1 MKIKYFK
8 HKICIFGDLMKIDT
22 HILLLIII
30 IGVISAGIA
39 GATIMTS
46 DSSMKEEV
54 FDGIKIAV
62 PADSS
67 FVKAGDGVYK
77 DSNYGI
83 TINTFKNNDSMIN
96 YLKNT
101 KNSKIIPVENQPP
114 QSVAFK
120 KGDTINI
127 LVTNGKEGV
136 SVSSNDGEL
145 TSKIANSITFSD
157 NQKSEKSTGFG
168 FSKPQM
174 NVDQDF
180 NLIMILVA
188 QVDTNIFNV
197 NMIQDNLIVVVDD
210 YNEAIDQPTGDGDS
224 SGDYVSDISDDKD
237 LNNAL
242 SDSDDSTSDGS
253 DNSQS
258 SNDDKVAQTN
268 LVDSNDDSSNNG
280 QSSSSEPQAAGGDDV
295 SSAASD
301 SNAQGDEM
309 SFEECEKLA
318 EKELEENESFIGQNL
333 IIDEDDHG
341 EIPDCYVFFVIDEF
355 DNKVAE
361 ITVNAFTG
369 EIETQLEN
377 PSI

>member
-1 MKIKYFK
+1 MY
-8 HKICIFGDLMKIDT
+8 FGDLMKIDT

-46 DSSMKEEV
+46 DSSMREEV

-62 PADSS
+62 PADSN

-83 TINTFKNNDSMIN
+83 TINTFKNNDSMIDF
-96 YLKNT
+96 LKNT
-101 KNSKIIPVENQPP
+101 KKSKIIPVENQPP

-120 KGDTINI
+120 KGDTISI

-145 TSKIANSITFSD
+145 TSKMANSITFSD
-157 NQKSEKSTGFG
+157 NQKSEKSAGLG

-180 NLIMILVA
+180 NLIMLIVA
-188 QVDTNIFNV
+188 QVNTNVFNV
-197 NMIQDNLIVVVDD
+197 DMVQNNLVVVVDD
-210 YNEAIDQPTGDGDS
+210 YNEGIDQPVSDEGSTDS
-224 SGDYVSDISDDKD
+224 DSGDYVSDISDDND
-237 LNNAL
+237 LNNVL
-242 SDSDDSTSDGS
+242 SESDDSASASS
-253 DNSQS
+253 DNSQA
-258 SNDDKVAQTN
+258 SNDDVAQTN
-268 LVDSNDDSSNNG
+268 LVESNDESSA
-280 QSSSSEPQAAGGDDV
+280 SDELQASGEDDV
-295 SSAASD
+295 VGSASD
-301 SNAQGDEM
+301 SNSQDDEM
-309 SFEECEKLA
+309 SFEDCQMLA
-318 EKELEENESFIGQNL
+318 EKELEENETFVGQDL
-333 IIDEDDHG
+333 IIDQNDHG
-341 EIPDCYVFFVIDEF
+341 EIPDCYVFFVLDEF

-369 EIETQLEN
+369 EVESELVT
-377 PSI
+377 P

>member
-1 MKIKYFK
+1 MY
-8 HKICIFGDLMKIDT
+8 FGDLMKIDT

-46 DSSMKEEV
+46 DSSMREEV

-83 TINTFKNNDSMIN
+83 TINTFKNNDSMIDF
-96 YLKNT
+96 LKNT
-101 KNSKIIPVENQPP
+101 KKSKIIPVENQPP

-120 KGDTINI
+120 KGDTISI

-145 TSKIANSITFSD
+145 TSKMANSITFSD
-157 NQKSEKSTGFG
+157 NQKSEKSAGLG

-180 NLIMILVA
+180 NLIMLIVA
-188 QVDTNIFNV
+188 QVNTNVFNV
-197 NMIQDNLIVVVDD
+197 DMVQNNLVVVVDD
-210 YNEAIDQPTGDGDS
+210 YNEGIDQPAADESAGDS
-224 SGDYVSDISDDKD
+224 DSGDYVSDISDDND
-237 LNNAL
+237 LNNVL
-242 SDSDDSTSDGS
+242 SESDDSASASSD
-253 DNSQS
+253 DSQA
-258 SNDDKVAQTN
+258 SNDDVAQTN
-268 LVDSNDDSSNNG
+268 MVDSNDDASASD
-280 QSSSSEPQAAGGDDV
+280 EPQASGDDV
-295 SSAASD
+295 VGSPADDTASD
-301 SNAQGDEM
+301 STAQGDEM
-309 SFEECEKLA
+309 SFEDCQMLA
-318 EKELEENESFIGQNL
+318 EKHLDENETFAGQNL
-333 IIDEDDHG
+333 IIDQDDHG
-341 EIPDCYVFFVIDEF
+341 EIPDCYVFFVLDEF

-369 EIETQLEN
+369 DVESELVT
-377 PSI
+377 P